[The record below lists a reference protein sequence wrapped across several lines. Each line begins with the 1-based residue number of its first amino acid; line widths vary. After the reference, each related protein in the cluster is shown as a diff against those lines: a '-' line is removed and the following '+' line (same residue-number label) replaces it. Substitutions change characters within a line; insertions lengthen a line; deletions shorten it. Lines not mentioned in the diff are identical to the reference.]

1 LRSPL
6 HQSISYQ
13 TTALVIPPCP
23 SEHAIPHRHLCRA
36 FMSRGRLCGTISRVL
51 FAVEIGLIYLCV
63 MWLPLPVED
72 GKPLP
77 GLPGSRISWFAMTI
91 CPLISASSGHSSLLH
106 RPSQLLLHNTF
117 HTDESRAIV
126 HLGTLNQ
133 RSQGTYTPSRATW
146 HCITPLIRKA
156 YIGISHRPRDSHQ

>member
-1 LRSPL
+1 MGTCVLHL

-63 MWLPLPVED
+63 LWLPLPVED

-77 GLPGSRISWFAMTI
+77 GLPGSRIPWFAMTSARSFRHPRAI
-91 CPLISASSGHSSLLH
+91 LPCCIAHPNYYYTILSIQMNPEQSYISA
-106 RPSQLLLHNTF
+106 P
-117 HTDESRAIV
+117 
-126 HLGTLNQ
+126 
-133 RSQGTYTPSRATW
+133 
-146 HCITPLIRKA
+146 
-156 YIGISHRPRDSHQ
+156 